1 MTIHCDQVILRTV
14 QEGTCANVNDTNPYS
29 PDDKKKHLGWDQ
41 GHKTAIRDHQQ
52 RENYTKHSWFRKL
65 MCKLGKHRGFVTKI
79 PGRPRIVNGDIV
91 SRDPIIT
98 KYTCS
103 CCGEVRFINLDG
115 GPEARKARQARF
127 AEQMGYN
134 KRGRRR

>member
-1 MTIHCDQVILRTV
+1 MIVDQAILGAV
-14 QEGTCANVNDTNPYS
+14 QEGICANINDTNPYN
-29 PDDKKKHLGWDQ
+29 PDDKKKYIGWDQ

-52 RENYTKHSWFRKL
+52 RENYAEHSWFRKL
-65 MCKLGKHRGFVTKI
+65 LCKLGKHRGFVTKI
-79 PGRPRIVNGDIV
+79 PGRPHIDYKTGNIV

-115 GPEARKARQARF
+115 GPQERKRRQARF
-127 AEQMGYN
+127 AKQMGYN
-134 KRGRRR
+134 KRRSRR